1 MIYDTEIQIGS
12 MRLGVEIDFFR
23 SQYFFEDYD
32 NPPEGGEIEINS
44 VEVVWV
50 AGNGYELGRNEFE
63 SWANWLDQIA
73 DQHIAGDADLFE
85 TLFDY
90 ADELGYL

>member
-1 MIYDTEIQIGS
+1 MNYDTELFIGN
-12 MRLGVEIDFFR
+12 MYVVVEIDFYR
-23 SQYFFEDYD
+23 SPYFGGDYY